1 MKKILLTLATFIAI
15 TGFAGKPLVYTPSQV
30 TPVDSAVRQMPDAI
44 VNWNAVTG
52 SINLTYEVM
61 IDTTADFNSPLKIDA
76 VQKFTSYHTSNLLFG
91 TRYYWKVRAIDGSDV
106 SYWSPVWSFVVF
118 SDIDLYKPTNGG
130 SDQEPNVSLLWK
142 STINLVTITGI
153 TAFEYQYDTTQNF
166 NSPLLFEGTAE
177 NDVYTVA
184 TEGLRFGT
192 TYYWR
197 ARARHALDISDWTA
211 PFSFTTLDKITLT
224 SPVNNATNQMLDCKL
239 KWNDIGGILSYK
251 YQIAKDP
258 DFTDMVVETETDTF
272 AVNASMLQFGVKYYW
287 RVAARN
293 LSDTSGWVTP
303 FNFTTINSVVTL
315 LPANNAVEVNT
326 LPLFQWT
333 AQTGITGY
341 QLQVSPDAGFTNL
354 FLDYTTND
362 PTKASYQL
370 LKSLSSKTTY
380 YWRMRAFSDGTALA
394 DTSDWSNTWSFT
406 TTYGLGIDETVG
418 TSFKLSPNPAGD
430 RTLLRVTLAKAAEG
444 EISIMDLVGK
454 TVLSMPVELK
464 SGNNSTE
471 IALDNLRS
479 GVYVV
484 RLNIDGKTMNQ
495 KLIIK

>member
-1 MKKILLTLATFIAI
+1 M
-15 TGFAGKPLVYTPSQV
+15 S
-30 TPVDSAVRQMPDAI
+30 
-44 VNWNAVTG
+44 
-52 SINLTYEVM
+52 
-61 IDTTADFNSPLKIDA
+61 
-76 VQKFTSYHTSNLLFG
+76 
-91 TRYYWKVRAIDGSDV
+91 
-106 SYWSPVWSFVVF
+106 
-118 SDIDLYKPTNGG
+118 
-130 SDQEPNVSLLWK
+130 
-142 STINLVTITGI
+142 
-153 TAFEYQYDTTQNF
+153 
-166 NSPLLFEGTAE
+166 
-177 NDVYTVA
+177 
-184 TEGLRFGT
+184 
-192 TYYWR
+192 
-197 ARARHALDISDWTA
+197 
-211 PFSFTTLDKITLT
+211 
-224 SPVNNATNQMLDCKL
+224 
-239 KWNDIGGILSYK
+239 
-251 YQIAKDP
+251 
-258 DFTDMVVETETDTF
+258 
-272 AVNASMLQFGVKYYW
+272 
-287 RVAARN
+287 
-293 LSDTSGWVTP
+293 
-303 FNFTTINSVVTL
+303 
-315 LPANNAVEVNT
+315 T